1 MTVETEVVVLNRRTR
16 VPNEMLVNPALS
28 TLSAPGTSGPVTVG
42 ASTTVNGTLTI
53 SGDVYTPGG
62 NLSTALDVVAGGNY
76 RFGSSS
82 SAEMLYRTAPGQ
94 VRLTATLSADG
105 LSSGGTALLGRD
117 PSAPLEAATKQ
128 YADTKLTQAQ
138 GDARYVTT
146 ASGGLTQSA
155 ADVRYLQLAGGQM
168 AGTLFS
174 QRIEI
179 LSGMRLTLSGQ
190 PGDAFLSNDGTGLKF
205 NYYGQDAIKII
216 DSAVVPMASYID
228 VGASAN
234 RFSKVWTKAL
244 DVAGALTFTTD
255 NTWDVGSASL
265 RPRDVYVARNLML
278 GPRLLGDFS
287 STVAV
292 ATRPFFQS
300 AANNGAT
307 AVSAMPNGTGALS
320 TFRAYNNSALTN
332 AQYGEIWADANL
344 IRVNSDREGSGA
356 YLPLSFFVGGTER
369 LRIQTSGTLQVAFA
383 GGSAVP
389 ITPMFDLSTPN
400 TAPGSSIVL
409 KMSTGS
415 GWAVGMGTI
424 QGSYWHYFG
433 GPDGTPYWG
442 FDGSR
447 VKLNTDTGWI
457 PFAYGPGWTAYGD
470 GNYGA
475 NAGYRRLATGLVI
488 LRGLV
493 QGGAAST
500 LVATLPAGFR
510 PVNVTLVP
518 AAMYGGIQRIDIGN
532 DGGIR
537 CAEMLAGVFSNLW
550 LSMNGITFL
559 AEA

>member
-1 MTVETEVVVLNRRTR
+1 

-53 SGDVYTPGG
+53 SGDVYSPGG

-234 RFSKVWTKAL
+234 RFASVWT
-244 DVAGALTFTTD
+244 
-255 NTWDVGSASL
+255 
-265 RPRDVYVARNLML
+265 
-278 GPRLLGDFS
+278 RLLNVDGNIVVNGLTRRIQGDFS
-287 STVAV
+287 NATPTSLTMLQSSTL
-292 ATRPFFQS
+292 
-300 AANNGAT
+300 NGVTSVRAI
-307 AVSAMPNGTGALS
+307 PNGTSQIAEFGVL
-320 TFRAYNNSALTN
+320 NNSNPSN
-332 AQYGEIWADANL
+332 ASILAMTVTGTASYIQSVIVG
-344 IRVNSDREGSGA
+344 GGT
-356 YLPLSFFVGGTER
+356 YLPMAFLAGGAER
-369 LRIQTSGTLQVAFA
+369 LRILTSGKVQWSSTDQNPPYIYTPRPDSLGVEAPGAYLMLMSKVGTHMGGNTYWDGVNWMRYDTASPSSFIVAA
-383 GGSAVP
+383 GGN
-389 ITPMFDLSTPN
+389 ITMYNGGAGANPLTYGVSFLMDNNGLATIYNRIRHN
-400 TAPGSSIVL
+400 TD
-409 KMSTGS
+409 S
-415 GWAVGMGTI
+415 GWSA
-424 QGSYWHYFG
+424 
-433 GPDGTPYWG
+433 
-442 FDGSR
+442 
-447 VKLNTDTGWI
+447 L
-457 PFAYGPGWTAYGD
+457 AYSPGWSSYGD

-475 NAGYRRLATGLVI
+475 NVGYRKLATGQVI
-488 LRGLV
+488 MRGLV
-493 QGGAAST
+493 QGGAANT
-500 LVATLPAGFR
+500 QVATLPPGFR
-510 PVNVTLVP
+510 PANIHLFAQP
-518 AAMYGGIQRIDIGN
+518 MYGGVQRVDVAS

-537 CAEMLAGVFSNLW
+537 CAEMLAGTFSNLW
-550 LSMNGITFL
+550 LSLAGITFL